1 MMFLLDANTFITPK
15 NSYYGFDLAPGFWT
29 WLERAHAAGWV
40 ASVEAVRQELCRG
53 GDELATKPR

>member
-53 GDELATKPR
+53 GD